1 MEDIT
6 GIGIPR
12 FIEGRSK
19 SNVSNY
25 KENQVKLA
33 KGVGVPTLLIK
44 GALSNVLTQH
54 EVDNFF
60 ELIPHAQ
67 FVEIKEAAHM
77 IAGDRNDIFAESAI
91 RFLKKSVL

>member
-1 MEDIT
+1 MCIRD
-6 GIGIPR
+6 
-12 FIEGRSK
+12 RSK